1 MNKLSNYSCP
11 EEYSFNHLGP
21 VMLKILFQAQVVVV
35 VVLQARLTEPE
46 GCRFNVLYKPLFA
59 RNYSSL

>member
-46 GCRFNVLYKPLFA
+46 GCRFNVLCKP
-59 RNYSSL
+59 